1 MNNSL
6 ANGGDRGVGAVL
18 DVEFDEQSF
27 QVRLHGIFRDEERRG
42 YFLVAASAN
51 KKLQHY
57 QFALGQF
64 GTLLTLSQALGQF
77 WRQFFFARVHGAN
90 GRGEFIFRRVLQQVR
105 FRAGIHGAID
115 VLVHIERGQYDHTR
129 VGKFLSY
136 GDRGFDTAHSRQS
149 QIHERDIRL
158 VAAKQLDG
166 FVSSAGFRDDFEIA
180 FGADQRG
187 QPLAEGWVIV
197 HQHNANRMFFLH
209 RFLNYSRESGMVKII
224 SVPRSRSLFT
234 CNSPFNSPARS
245 RMAVRPKLPA
255 AIGGCVGSKPQPSS
269 RTTRRN
275 SFAPNSSFTVIRFA
289 WAYFV

>member
-42 YFLVAASAN
+42 YFLVAAAAH
-51 KKLQHY
+51 KKLQHFH
-57 QFALGQF
+57 FALGQF
-64 GTLLTLSQALGQF
+64 GTLLTLCQALGQF

-136 GDRGFDTAHSRQS
+136 GDRGYDTAPSRQS

-158 VAAKQLDG
+158 EAAKQLDG
-166 FVSSAGFRDDFEIA
+166 IVSSADSRLSQFLERVIRLVAAKQHKNNKTNNKNRDDFVIA

-187 QPLAEGWVIV
+187 QPLAEG
-197 HQHNANRMFFLH
+197 
-209 RFLNYSRESGMVKII
+209 
-224 SVPRSRSLFT
+224 
-234 CNSPFNSPARS
+234 
-245 RMAVRPKLPA
+245 
-255 AIGGCVGSKPQPSS
+255 
-269 RTTRRN
+269 
-275 SFAPNSSFTVIRFA
+275 
-289 WAYFV
+289 